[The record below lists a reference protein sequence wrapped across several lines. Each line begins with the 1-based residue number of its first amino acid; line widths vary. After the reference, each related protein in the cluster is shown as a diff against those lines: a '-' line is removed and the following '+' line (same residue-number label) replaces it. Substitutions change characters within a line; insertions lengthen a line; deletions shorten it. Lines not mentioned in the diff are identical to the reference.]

1 MGCSSGRIA
10 IQIAQRFPK
19 TQVYGVDIGVDAIE
33 QAKRAAEKKS
43 VKNCHFYVADVC
55 NMPADWIEKYDYVTI
70 VDTLHDLPF
79 VSKGLLEMQRTLKK
93 GGYMSVIDINVHTEL
108 EDNLGDPSAPL
119 IYGLGL
125 FNCVPTSLSQIGD
138 GMGAAWGREKAI
150 KMIKAAGFSEVE
162 AVQELGKNVHIVGR
176 K

>member
-1 MGCSSGRIA
+1 
-10 IQIAQRFPK
+10 
-19 TQVYGVDIGVDAIE
+19 
-33 QAKRAAEKKS
+33 
-43 VKNCHFYVADVC
+43 
-55 NMPADWIEKYDYVTI
+55 MPADWIEKYDYVTI

-93 GGYMSVIDINVHTEL
+93 GGYLSVIDINVQTEL
-108 EDNLGDPSAPL
+108 EDNLDDPSAPL

-125 FNCVPTSLSQIGD
+125 FNCVPTSLSQSGD

-162 AVQELGKNVHIVGR
+162 AVQELGKTFTLWVENNVLKFACLNLLLSTQGKDFLSTSSVN
-176 K
+176 